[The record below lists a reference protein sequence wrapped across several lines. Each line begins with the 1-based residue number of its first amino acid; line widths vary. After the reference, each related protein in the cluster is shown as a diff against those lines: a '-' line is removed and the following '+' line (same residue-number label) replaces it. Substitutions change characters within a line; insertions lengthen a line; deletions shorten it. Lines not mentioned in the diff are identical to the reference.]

1 MKIDFV
7 NFMRIKKGDQV
18 KIISGKDK
26 NKSGKVMRVIPAVN
40 KIVVEGLNLVKK
52 HSKPRKSGEK
62 GQRVE
67 IPAPV
72 NVSNVML
79 ICSKCGKLTRIGFLI
94 NRDNKSRVCKKC
106 KSEI

>member
-1 MKIDFV
+1 
-7 NFMRIKKGDQV
+7 MRIKKGDQV

-67 IPAPV
+67 VPAPV

-79 ICSKCGKLTRIGFLI
+79 ICSKCGKLARVGFLI
-94 NRDNKSRVCKKC
+94 NKDNKSRVCKKC